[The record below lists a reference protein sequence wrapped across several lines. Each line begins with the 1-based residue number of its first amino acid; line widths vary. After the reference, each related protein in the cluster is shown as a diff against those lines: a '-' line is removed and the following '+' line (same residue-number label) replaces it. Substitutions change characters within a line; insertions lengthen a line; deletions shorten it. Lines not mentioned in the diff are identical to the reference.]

1 MIDILLKIAMAVAL
15 LSAIPC
21 LYRIVFGPTFADRA
35 VALDM
40 LTIMSIIILTILA
53 ISQNKTAYLDSVLA
67 LAVLSFVGTIAL
79 ARYLEKG
86 DIL

>member
-1 MIDILLKIAMAVAL
+1 MIEVLLKIGMAVAV

-21 LYRIVFGPTFADRA
+21 LYRIVFGPTFADRV

-40 LTIMSIIILTILA
+40 LIIMSIIILTLFA
-53 ISQNKTAYLDSVLA
+53 VAENKTAYLDSVLS

-86 DIL
+86 SIL